1 MRQTRLHKRSGSR
14 KANKVGITIITFEST
29 MEKMT
34 KDEQSSIIGGCQA
47 EIDLLVANAN
57 VNGAD
62 WTDEQWDEWARKY
75 EAACSH

>member
-1 MRQTRLHKRSGSR
+1 M
-14 KANKVGITIITFEST
+14 ITFEST

>member
-14 KANKVGITIITFEST
+14 KANRVGITIITFEST

-75 EAACSH
+75 EAACSY

>member
-14 KANKVGITIITFEST
+14 KANRVGITIITFEST

-62 WTDEQWDEWARKY
+62 WTDEQWDE
-75 EAACSH
+75 

>member
-1 MRQTRLHKRSGSR
+1 
-14 KANKVGITIITFEST
+14 
-29 MEKMT
+29 MEKIT
-34 KDEQSSIIGGCQA
+34 KDEQFSILGGCQA

-57 VNGAD
+57 ANGAD

>member
-14 KANKVGITIITFEST
+14 KANRVGITIITFEST
-29 MEKMT
+29 IEKMT

-62 WTDEQWDEWARKY
+62 WTDEQWDERARKY